1 MLHCEH
7 RDDDCPKLAAKRMLV
22 YFHETGSSNAEYYCE
37 DHALERLS
45 RLEYNDLV
53 EARVLD
59 DYDMAD

>member
-22 YFHETGSSNAEYYCE
+22 YFRETGSLNEEYYCE

-45 RLEYNDLV
+45 RLEYDDLV
-53 EARVLD
+53 EVGALD
-59 DYDMAD
+59 DYDTAG